1 MFKLITT
8 SLFALAISV
17 SSVSAATS
25 KKIFK
30 GNYDGYAN
38 LESVTGVSIY
48 YSPVRFKITGAGV
61 ITGTAYLADT
71 KQLVNVTGSIGKVT
85 VKSGFSYIGKASGK
99 FSDGT
104 KWDVEIQAVK
114 GYSAKV
120 ITGKARKGSYS
131 GSLQLGIL

>member
-30 GNYDGYAN
+30 GNYEGYASLKN
-38 LESVTGVSIY
+38 VTGVSIY
-48 YSPVRFKITGAGV
+48 YSPVRFKITGTGV
-61 ITGTAYLADT
+61 ITGTAYLTDT
-71 KQLVNVTGSIGKVT
+71 KQLVKVTGSIGKVT
-85 VKSGFSYIGKASGK
+85 VTSGISYIGKATGK
-99 FSDGT
+99 FADGT
-104 KWDVEIQAVK
+104 KWNVEIQAVK

-120 ITGKARKGSYS
+120 ITGNARKGSYS
-131 GSLQLGIL
+131 GPLQLGIL